1 MQRITTTATGRGLVA
16 ALPVEAPPLLERL
29 ARIAA
34 PVLALAITAA
44 LLLAELAFELG
55 RQTGAAIH
63 ARSEQ
68 LGRLHVAL
76 LGLAPA
82 PATPQEL
89 EPAAPAPAPAAARAF
104 EELTVPQLRTLARHQ
119 LGSGTRIAG
128 RRIAQA
134 RRAEL
139 VLALAAA

>member
-1 MQRITTTATGRGLVA
+1 MQRTTTTAIGRG
-16 ALPVEAPPLLERL
+16 LERL

-82 PATPQEL
+82 PAQPQGEAQPRL
-89 EPAAPAPAPAAARAF
+89 GAKRQEPAAPAPVPAAAHAF
-104 EELTVPQLRTLARHQ
+104 EELTVPQLRTLARQQ
-119 LGSGTRIAG
+119 LGSSARING

-139 VLALAAA
+139 VLALA